1 MKLSCEIVQ
10 DLLPLYEDDMC
21 SKASRDAIEEHLKEC
36 PDCRNQVQH
45 IRNFSEL
52 EIPVHTSIE
61 NRAVVKSF
69 RKIRRRWA
77 VSLIA
82 MLLVVPVLFL
92 TINQVR
98 GMGICYTNV
107 DEILTAR
114 KFAQALEEQNYQKAS
129 EMMNYEDAYQQI
141 QAVMEKDI
149 EDFMPDFV
157 SVTIGQDEWMAQ
169 ESVYQQYLQY
179 TQVDQQFW
187 EAVIFEHT
195 NFMIPI
201 GIWNSIVSQNPD
213 SFIEMDG
220 DVFIAEE
227 TVDFGEPY
235 VRMETKWG
243 TYMVRQYN
251 PVLDC
256 TTAAEFC
263 SISGLVPAELYQEA
277 LTELENSASENYLS
291 TQEYYA
297 EVADMTL
304 NEYSEFMQE
313 RYTQRLVECT
323 ESGFEFQ
330 NAGYEKSAYDY
341 EQGCWSITYGVEVTY
356 QGASYPISILLNI
369 VDGEIVDMKTS
380 WSWEFAEGNVLDKAL
395 SMYYLQ

>member
-1 MKLSCEIVQ
+1 
-10 DLLPLYEDDMC
+10 MC

-52 EIPVHTSIE
+52 EIPVYTSIE

-77 VSLIA
+77 ASLIA
-82 MLLVVPVLFL
+82 MLFVVPVLFL

-114 KFAQALEEQNYQKAS
+114 KFAQALEKQNYQKAS

-157 SVTIGQDEWMAQ
+157 SVTIGQDE
-169 ESVYQQYLQY
+169 
-179 TQVDQQFW
+179 
-187 EAVIFEHT
+187 
-195 NFMIPI
+195 
-201 GIWNSIVSQNPD
+201 
-213 SFIEMDG
+213 
-220 DVFIAEE
+220 
-227 TVDFGEPY
+227 
-235 VRMETKWG
+235 
-243 TYMVRQYN
+243 
-251 PVLDC
+251 C
-256 TTAAEFC
+256 
-263 SISGLVPAELYQEA
+263 LVPAELYQEA

-380 WSWEFAEGNVLDKAL
+380 WSREFAEGNVLDKAL